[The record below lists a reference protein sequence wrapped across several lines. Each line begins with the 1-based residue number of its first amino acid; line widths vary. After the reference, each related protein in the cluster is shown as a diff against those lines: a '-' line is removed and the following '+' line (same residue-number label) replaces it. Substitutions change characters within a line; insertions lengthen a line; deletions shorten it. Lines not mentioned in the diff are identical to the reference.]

1 MSETKATFADFWH
14 YNKFK
19 IIIVAA
25 FIAFVAFALSQC
37 SYGTQVDLGIL
48 HVSEVNGVDGTAFV
62 DMLQSEIV
70 LATNQEKPNIEFV
83 SVYVPTDPR
92 FVAETGALEKLQLEL
107 ARGNSTLFVL
117 DEETIYS
124 YAGEELFHDITAIAD
139 SYGIEED
146 DRYIGP
152 NGETIA
158 ISVDG
163 NAFLE
168 KCSLENK
175 SLYLAIRAHDEDD
188 ASRYQNAYEAAKY
201 ILKGELK

>member
-1 MSETKATFADFWH
+1 MSDTKATFANFWH

-25 FIAFVAFALSQC
+25 LIAFVAFALSQC
-37 SYGTQVDLGIL
+37 SFGTEVDLGIL
-48 HVSEVNGVDGTAFV
+48 HVSEVSGVDGTAFV
-62 DMLQSEIV
+62 DMLQNEIELLSEADI
-70 LATNQEKPNIEFV
+70 PNIEFV

-92 FVAETGALEKLQLEL
+92 FVAETGALEKIQLEL

-117 DEETIYS
+117 DEETLYS
-124 YAGEELFHDITAIAD
+124 YAGEELFHDLTTLAD
-139 SYGIEED
+139 SYGIAEA
-146 DRYIGP
+146 DRYIGQ

-163 NAFLE
+163 NTCLE

-175 SLYLAIRAHDEDD
+175 SLYLAMRAHDEDD
-188 ASRYQNAYEAAKY
+188 ASKYHNAYEVAEY
-201 ILKGELK
+201 IIKEK

>member
-1 MSETKATFADFWH
+1 MTDTKATFADFWH

-25 FIAFVAFALSQC
+25 LIAFVAFALSQC
-37 SYGTQVDLGIL
+37 SYGTEVDLGIL
-48 HVSEVNGVDGTAFV
+48 HVSEVSGVDGTAFV
-62 DMLQSEIV
+62 DMLQSEIA
-70 LATNQEKPNIEFV
+70 LATNQEKPNVEFV
-83 SVYVPTDPR
+83 AVYVPTDPR
-92 FVAETGALEKLQLEL
+92 FVAETGALEKIQLEL

-124 YAGEELFHDITAIAD
+124 YTGEELFHDITALAD
-139 SYGIEED
+139 SYGIAEY

-163 NAFLE
+163 NSFLE

-188 ASRYQNAYEAAKY
+188 SSKYQNAYKSAEY
-201 ILKGELK
+201 IIKEK

>member
-1 MSETKATFADFWH
+1 M
-14 YNKFK
+14 
-19 IIIVAA
+19 
-25 FIAFVAFALSQC
+25 
-37 SYGTQVDLGIL
+37 GIL

-62 DMLQSEIV
+62 DMLQSEIA
-70 LATNQEKPNIEFV
+70 LATNQEKPNVEFV
-83 SVYVPTDPR
+83 AVYVPTDPR
-92 FVAETGALEKLQLEL
+92 FVAETGALEKIQLEL

-124 YAGEELFHDITAIAD
+124 YAGEELFHDITALAD
-139 SYGIEED
+139 SYGIAEY

-163 NAFLE
+163 NSFLE

-188 ASRYQNAYEAAKY
+188 ASKYQNAYKSAEY
-201 ILKGELK
+201 IIKEK